1 MELLTAVRDKHRTRF
16 TNRINV
22 DLHSAG
28 GWSPEFW
35 TQAEV
40 SDDLGGVK
48 RVKSI
53 TYIVSNPTG
62 RTLPVAYHH
71 TSPDLIGLRSYLSVP
86 GFLAPYSAL
95 HSAGNLTAVTHS

>member
-40 SDDLGGVK
+40 SAGLG
-48 RVKSI
+48 RVRCVNSV

-62 RTLPVAYHH
+62 RTVPAAYHH
-71 TSPDLIGLRSYLSVP
+71 TSPNLGRVTILLICTRIPRPALRAQQATL
-86 GFLAPYSAL
+86 LL
-95 HSAGNLTAVTHS
+95 